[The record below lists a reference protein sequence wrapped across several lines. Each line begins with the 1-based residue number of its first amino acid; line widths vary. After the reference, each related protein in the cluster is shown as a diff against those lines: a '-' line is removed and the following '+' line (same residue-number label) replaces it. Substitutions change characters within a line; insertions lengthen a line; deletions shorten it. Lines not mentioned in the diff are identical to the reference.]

1 MARAYV
7 LIKTR
12 VGETSAVRDKL
23 ARNENIRAA
32 DVIIGPYD
40 ILALVEADDLN
51 SIGTVVMRFVHEVGG
66 VENTIT
72 CPVIET

>member
-1 MARAYV
+1 MAKAYV

-12 VGETSAVRDKL
+12 VGETTSVLNGLSKNDR
-23 ARNENIRAA
+23 IRSA

-40 ILALVEADDLN
+40 IIAMVEAEDLN
-51 SIGTVVMRFVHEVGG
+51 AIGTVVMRFVHEVPG

-72 CPVIET
+72 CPVIEA

>member
-1 MARAYV
+1 MEKAYV

-12 VGETSAVRDKL
+12 VGETQNVQKRL
-23 ARNENIRAA
+23 LGNPNIRSA

-40 ILALVEADDLN
+40 IIALVEAEDLN
-51 SIGTVVMRFVHEVGG
+51 AIGSVVMRFVHEVPG

-72 CPVIET
+72 CPVIVS

>member
-1 MARAYV
+1 MAKAYV

-12 VGETSAVRDKL
+12 VGETSVVRDDL
-23 ARNENIRAA
+23 ARNPSIRTA

-40 ILALVEADDLN
+40 IVALVEAEDLN
-51 SIGTVVMRFVHEVGG
+51 AIGTVVMRFVHELAG
-66 VENTIT
+66 VENTVT